1 MSLIPNSSHK
11 NNQCGVVFSQT
22 HWNHYAIAVSF
33 HYSITSN
40 PFYKNVFKDVA
51 NSGRVFKSRDR
62 ALTSRKSTGPGVH
75 LTCNACLF
83 VYFFNLFVGLFG
95 LITFDP
101 FYKTNNTLILHA
113 LVAVQL
119 DFGHS
124 QCFANRT
131 RRQSRAKPSR
141 SVRNIV
147 NVLNAC
153 CTAANAWRNVY
164 Y

>member
-1 MSLIPNSSHK
+1 MGLFGLIT
-11 NNQCGVVFSQT
+11 FD
-22 HWNHYAIAVSF
+22 
-33 HYSITSN
+33 
-40 PFYKNVFKDVA
+40 PFYKTNNTLILHALVACSNLISDIHNVFHGQNVNA
-51 NSGRVFKSRDR
+51 C
-62 ALTSRKSTGPGVH
+62 TGVH

-113 LVAVQL
+113 LVAMQL

-131 RRQSRAKPSR
+131 RRQSRL
-141 SVRNIV
+141 VRFAT
-147 NVLNAC
+147 L
-153 CTAANAWRNVY
+153 
-164 Y
+164 